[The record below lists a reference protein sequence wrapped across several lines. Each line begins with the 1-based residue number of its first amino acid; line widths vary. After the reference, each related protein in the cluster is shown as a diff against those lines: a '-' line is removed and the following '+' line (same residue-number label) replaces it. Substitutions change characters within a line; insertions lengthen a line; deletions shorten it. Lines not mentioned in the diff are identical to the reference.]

1 MNRETQ
7 FLHVWR
13 LDWGALREFYFCLP
27 FFFHLPRSSS
37 LVFFFSPFL
46 LEIRKENSNEQHRS
60 LRRLSEH
67 SHNVR
72 PAGPSTFF
80 LFFFGFSDESL
91 FDFTVLFS
99 GMPSWEEQKGAV
111 G

>member
-1 MNRETQ
+1 MSG
-7 FLHVWR
+7 
-13 LDWGALREFYFCLP
+13 DWIGVPCMSSISVFRS
-27 FFFHLPRSSS
+27 FFIYPDHHPL
-37 LVFFFSPFL
+37 FFFSPFL
-46 LEIRKENSNEQHRS
+46 LEIWKENSNKQHRS
-60 LRRLSEH
+60 LLRLSEH

-72 PAGPSTFF
+72 PAGPSMFF

-99 GMPSWEEQKGAV
+99 GTPSWEEQKGAV